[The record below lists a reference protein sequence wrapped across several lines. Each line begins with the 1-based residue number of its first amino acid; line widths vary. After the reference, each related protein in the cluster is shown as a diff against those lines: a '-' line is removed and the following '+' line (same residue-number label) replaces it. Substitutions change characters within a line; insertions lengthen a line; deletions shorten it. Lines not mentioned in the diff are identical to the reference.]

1 MRRREFIRLFSST
14 VVTWPLTA
22 RAQQPARQPTIGASS
37 SHCSGLL
44 SVLPETISAQE
55 SGSLICGPVLM
66 TQGVNR

>member
-1 MRRREFIRLFSST
+1 MMRREFIRLFSST

-22 RAQQPARQPTIGASS
+22 RAQQPTIGASS